1 MIVVVMELLVVGVVA
16 VTKILVLLYQ
26 IPAKWLVCHLHAV
39 RLWFVHDWTRLANKS
54 LCSFCWN
61 CTFCGQFVVPD
72 ILSLTFVIPVSLL
85 DLFYHILTLDYKFS
99 SYTIFIFNEAACQI
113 F

>member
-16 VTKILVLLYQ
+16 VSKILVLLYQ

-85 DLFYHILTLDYKFS
+85 DLSSFLSYFNIGLQILKLYNFYI
-99 SYTIFIFNEAACQI
+99 
-113 F
+113 